1 MNTNT
6 VLQLGD
12 RMISSA
18 EVLQLLAQYNLVPM
32 LQKEMIIDQVIQ
44 NIEYTPEEEKIA
56 CAQIA
61 QQYQGMVLQGMSSQ
75 ELKNIAIKQLKI
87 EKFKEKQWGEDISNY
102 FFERKPLLDKIIY
115 SLISTNSIGIAQE
128 IYFRIQEGEQSFAE
142 LARKYSQGP
151 EAQTDGLIGPVDLQ
165 SIHPKLR
172 AELSRS
178 QPQKL
183 LPPITINNNI
193 IVIIRLEK
201 LIPAQLDQQM
211 RQRLLNEKF
220 NYWLQ
225 EQVNKQE
232 WQISSS

>member
-1 MNTNT
+1 MSTNT

-12 RMISSA
+12 RILSPT
-18 EVLQLLAQYNLVPM
+18 EVLQLLAQYNLVPL
-32 LQKEMIIDQVIQ
+32 LQKEIIIDQAIES
-44 NIEYTPEEEKIA
+44 IEYTAEEEKIA
-56 CAQIA
+56 CEQIA
-61 QQYQGMVLQGMSSQ
+61 QQYQAMGQQAMSSQ

-87 EKFKEKQWGEDISNY
+87 EKFKQKQWGEDISNY
-102 FFERKPLLDKIIY
+102 FFERKPLLDKIMY

-128 IYFRIQEGEQSFAE
+128 IYFRIQEGEQSFGE

-151 EAQTDGLIGPVDLQ
+151 EAQTDGLVGPVDLQ
-165 SIHPKLR
+165 SIHPRLR

-193 IVIIRLEK
+193 IVIVRLEK
-201 LIPAQLDQQM
+201 LIPAQLDSQM

-220 NYWLQ
+220 NYWFQ

-232 WQISSS
+232 WQIGSS